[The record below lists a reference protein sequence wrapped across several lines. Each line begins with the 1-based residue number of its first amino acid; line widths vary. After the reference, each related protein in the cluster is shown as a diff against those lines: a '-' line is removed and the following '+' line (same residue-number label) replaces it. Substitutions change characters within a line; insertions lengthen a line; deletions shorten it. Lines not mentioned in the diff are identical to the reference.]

1 MIELDLLRHGE
12 TELSKGQTS
21 ILRGQL
27 DDALTDAGWQHM
39 QQTFYQAFLNIEW
52 QILVSSPLQRCA
64 RFAEAQAEQHDL
76 PVLLLDGLKEMNF
89 GDWEGQST
97 ADLYQYYPDDLARFW
112 QTPTQFSPPNAEKIQ
127 DFAVRIQMALQD
139 IYRLAQQDHYKKV
152 CVITHAGVI
161 KLCYCLAQQRSLD
174 DILTLPASLGT
185 LHHFR
190 LDFQAQQ
197 FVLTCH

>member
-12 TELSKGQTS
+12 TELTQWQTS

-27 DDALTDAGWQHM
+27 DDALTDAGWQQM
-39 QQTFYQAFLNIEW
+39 QQTFDQAFLNTAW

-64 RFAEAQAEQHDL
+64 RFAQTQAQQHDL
-76 PVLLLDGLKEMNF
+76 PVLLLDNLKEMNF
-89 GDWEGQST
+89 GDWEGLST
-97 ADLYQYYPDDLARFW
+97 ADLYQHFPDDLARFW

-127 DFAVRIQMALQD
+127 DFALRIQTALQD
-139 IYRLAQQDHYKKV
+139 IYCLAQQYQYKKV
-152 CVITHAGVI
+152 CVITHGGVI

-174 DILTLPASLGT
+174 DILTLPASLAT